1 LSSEAPTESGP
12 DRATAGDLEAATAVK
27 RLPKAPGW
35 YTADLCDDWNFL
47 TPSGG
52 VLMTVA
58 LRAMQ
63 AELDDSELRPLSAN
77 TLFMSPVPA
86 GPMEIRVEV
95 LRRGG
100 AAAQLR
106 AGLSSTTL
114 PGPGLEVSATFARAL
129 PGAPAF
135 TDAVFPDVP
144 APEDVEAEDPGE
156 RPVFFDNLE
165 VAQVG
170 GPPVFSEAGWE
181 PSDAMITRWYRYR
194 VPQRD
199 AAGRFDRFALPPI
212 IDNMPPAAFARMG
225 SDGPPLHA
233 PSLDLTVHF
242 LDDTDDDWLL
252 LRHRAKKAQNG
263 FATADVE
270 VWSRGGNL
278 IAVGTQMM
286 IFRSLPAD
294 SPIGF
299 RRRGRSA

>member
-1 LSSEAPTESGP
+1 LSSKAPIEPTPAG
-12 DRATAGDLEAATAVK
+12 AAAGDLDAATAVK
-27 RLPKAPGW
+27 RLSKAPGW

-52 VLMTVA
+52 VLMSVA

-63 AELDDSELRPLSAN
+63 AELDNAELRPLSAN

-114 PGPGLEVSATFARAL
+114 PGPGLEVSATFAREL
-129 PGAPAF
+129 PSAPAF
-135 TDAVFPDVP
+135 TDAAFPDVP
-144 APEDVEAEDPGE
+144 APEDVQDERPVE

-165 VAQVG
+165 VAQVE
-170 GPPVFSEAGWE
+170 GPPVFSDEGWE
-181 PSDAMITRWYRYR
+181 PSDAQITRWYRYR

-199 AAGRFDRFALPPI
+199 AVGRFDRFALPPI

-225 SDGPPLHA
+225 SEGPPLHA

-252 LRHRAKKAQNG
+252 LRHRAKKAQSG
-263 FATADVE
+263 FATADAE
-270 VWSRGGNL
+270 VWSRGGKL

-286 IFRSLPAD
+286 IFRSMPANA
-294 SPIGF
+294 PIGF
-299 RRRGRSA
+299 RRRGDDA